1 MENNFDNSFIE
12 AVVKRKLTFHEVCIR
27 AGIILLGVLVFSLS
41 AILNLAPL
49 GIIIG
54 GWFSW
59 FFVSGRR
66 IEWEYSL
73 KGKVLDIY
81 RITANSRRRKMIP
94 LELDRIEKFGKVGD
108 REYEHQLNI
117 KTRVL
122 DLTSLDKKKRENWY
136 YAVVQRPKGKFM
148 VIIEPEDFILQQ
160 MIAYIPKFL

>member
-1 MENNFDNSFIE
+1 MDNLEVSFVECI
-12 AVVKRKLTFHEVCIR
+12 VKKKLTFKEICIR

-41 AILNLAPL
+41 AFLNLAPL

-59 FFVSGRR
+59 FFVNNRR

-81 RITANSRRRKMIP
+81 RIIAKSRRRKMIP
-94 LELDRIEKFGKVGD
+94 LELDRLEKFGKVGD
-108 REYEHQLNI
+108 DGYNYHI
-117 KTRVL
+117 KAKTRVL
-122 DLTSLDKKKRENWY
+122 NFSSYNKKNADKLY

-148 VIIEPEDFILQQ
+148 VIIEPDDFVLEQ
-160 MIAYIPKFL
+160 MKIFIPKNL

>member
-12 AVVKRKLTFHEVCIR
+12 TVVKRKLTFREVCIR

-59 FFVSGRR
+59 FFVNGRR

-73 KGKVLDIY
+73 KGRVLDIY
-81 RITANSRRRKMIP
+81 RITAKSRRRKMIP
-94 LELDRIEKFGKVGD
+94 LELDRLEKFGKVGD

-122 DLTSLDKKKRENWY
+122 DLTSLDNKKHENWY
-136 YAVVQRPKGKFM
+136 YAVVQRPKGRFM
-148 VIIEPEDFILQQ
+148 VIIEPEDFMLQQ
-160 MIAYIPKFL
+160 MMLYIPRFL